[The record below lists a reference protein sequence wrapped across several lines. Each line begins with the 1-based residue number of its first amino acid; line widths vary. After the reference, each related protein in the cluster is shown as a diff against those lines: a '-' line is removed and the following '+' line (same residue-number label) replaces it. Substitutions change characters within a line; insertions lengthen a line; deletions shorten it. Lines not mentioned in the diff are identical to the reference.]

1 MSTKGVATA
10 VANTTT
16 TGRMAAENT
25 TATTTTG
32 PTGPTGTT
40 TIATAK
46 PPLVCHLVS
55 PAYANNISDHFY
67 VLSQTLPNPG
77 VCDFVVLDLPFTSNG
92 TYPPDSYEFLPN
104 GTAYKYLF
112 TISVVE
118 GSYKRTQTAL
128 RSQLFKETVRTI
140 RQVQRLPLYGFGI
153 LRDLPIP
160 SSNLLAG
167 GTAGPLSSVYQLS
180 VEVRTCAKTE
190 NAHCE
195 AYVLNL
201 GSMSHYSLTL
211 RRGIYE
217 GLLNAITRIGTISLI
232 FILTVTDEQS
242 KFVLPSS
249 AWDESCLPLS
259 NEVKMKD
266 VVDLISSIP
275 SPNVIFTLTLSLRFD
290 TFSHVRMVD
299 LGQSD
304 VTLMLSYDH
313 LSDYY
318 DRGCRDFFQHDA
330 KGACAVY
337 FGGGGCMFAP
347 KHGTHGV
354 VSFDTPET
362 LRHKM
367 VAAYRHLGYGMT
379 NAYVIGWSVYN
390 VTHGLAPPH
399 CNGTDNRI
407 SQIRK
412 VLDENK

>member
-1 MSTKGVATA
+1 M
-10 VANTTT
+10 
-16 TGRMAAENT
+16 
-25 TATTTTG
+25 
-32 PTGPTGTT
+32 
-40 TIATAK
+40 
-46 PPLVCHLVS
+46 VS

-112 TISVVE
+112 TISVIE

-128 RSQLFKETVRTI
+128 RSQLFKETARTI

-167 GTAGPLSSVYQLS
+167 GTAGPLSSVYKLLTNILIK
-180 VEVRTCAKTE
+180 EGVRSSEIRNFVAFKPF
-190 NAHCE
+190 
-195 AYVLNL
+195 
-201 GSMSHYSLTL
+201 SLTL

-217 GLLNAITRIGTISLI
+217 GLLNAIARIGTISMI

-299 LGQSD
+299 LGHSD

-313 LSDYY
+313 SSDYY

-362 LRHKM
+362 LRHKI
-367 VAAYRHLGYGMT
+367 VATYRHLGYGMT
-379 NAYVIGWSVYN
+379 NTYVIGWSVYN
-390 VTHGLAPPH
+390 VTHGLAPKQ

-407 SQIRK
+407 SQVRK